1 MAANPERKKT
11 RCRSLSEKRQDAGRA
26 DGISTGEDIP
36 AAQVGKSPE
45 EPGSPSRG
53 PEVIYFCVPNPR
65 QDMKLCRYDNNRL
78 GIVEGDEV
86 LDVSKALAVIP
97 RPDWPIAQGDPLIA
111 NFKRV
116 VAAAKKLAPRAKKK
130 PLAKVRL
137 RSPVANPGKIIGAPI
152 NYDDH
157 IAESVKDPGIA
168 HGRTN
173 IQRGIGE
180 WGLFLKA
187 NSSLIGFGEEI
198 RLRLPEWRNDH
209 EVELALVIGKEGN
222 KIPRDKALE
231 HVCAYAIGLDM
242 TVRGPEL
249 QCFRKSIDTYS
260 VLGPWLVTADEIGDP
275 NELDLSIEVNGE
287 LRQSSNTKYLVYDVE
302 RLIEFGS
309 SMYTLYPGDI
319 IMTGTP
325 AGVSPVKPGDTLHAY
340 VEGVGEADIRI
351 APSYA

>member
-1 MAANPERKKT
+1 V
-11 RCRSLSEKRQDAGRA
+11 Q
-26 DGISTGEDIP
+26 
-36 AAQVGKSPE
+36 
-45 EPGSPSRG
+45 
-53 PEVIYFCVPNPR
+53 
-65 QDMKLCRYDNNRL
+65 
-78 GIVEGDEV
+78 GDEV
-86 LDVSKALAVIP
+86 LDVTRALDAIP
-97 RPDWPIAQGDPLIA
+97 EQRWPLAQGDPLIL
-111 NFKRV
+111 NFKKV
-116 VAAAKKLAPRAKKK
+116 LAAAKKLASKAKKK
-130 PLAKVRL
+130 KLARVKL
-137 RSPVANPGKIIGAPI
+137 LSPVANPGKIIGAPI
-152 NYDDH
+152 NYNDH
-157 IAESVKDPGIA
+157 IAESIKDPGIA

-173 IQRGIGE
+173 IQKGIGD

-187 NSSLIGFGEEI
+187 GSSLIGFGEEI
-198 RLRLPEWRNDH
+198 RLRWPERRNDH
-209 EVELALVIGKEGN
+209 EVELALVIGKRGN

-275 NELDLSIEVNGE
+275 NHLDLSIKVNDE
-287 LRQSSNTKYLVYDVE
+287 MRQSSNTKYLVYDVE

-309 SMYTLYPGDI
+309 SMYTLHPGDV